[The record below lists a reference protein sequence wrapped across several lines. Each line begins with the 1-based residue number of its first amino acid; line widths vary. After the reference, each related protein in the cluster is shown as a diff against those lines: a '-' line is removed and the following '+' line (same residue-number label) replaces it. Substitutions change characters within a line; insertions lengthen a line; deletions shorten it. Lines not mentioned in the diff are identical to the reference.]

1 MACNYQRNSS
11 GEIVAVITDSGQQS
25 ILYKQLANISDNKP
39 EVAARLFAVTE
50 TKEFKT
56 WIEEGKGVYKNNVEE
71 PALFGEFYTRK
82 DGATWWAKAINT
94 KDATTKF
101 PFGLNRVPGLTTTQV
116 NDIANFTY
124 AYLLRKAV
132 SVETTES
139 IDLNQI
145 KNIIEGLKNTYTRIG
160 DLEVLNTLSI
170 LEEDVMDKKLGTFS
184 TRSKFIEL
192 IRERLKADG
201 LVEDDVKEEDKTNP
215 LNIKERYFKSPKDSA
230 SVSLKLMLK
239 SIMDTENRDST
250 LGQPTP
256 AAFSPTFNLLLRELA
271 GAVPYQNSEGVVD
284 LYDIYKD
291 KLEVLSVD
299 YPYLNQLIA
308 KLENSEEHVRT
319 RFVNGLA
326 LEKLT
331 YTQTLYEGGI
341 RQKTYKVGMPSAQQG
356 FEIIRSEWTEAFKD
370 KMFDYNKNANII
382 LNETYAKSI
391 IPKYNKLRKNS
402 RPNSEASIESVQKDF
417 KNLLNSIGIEV
428 SDKTIKKFYRSKE
441 SIFRKLES
449 SKEGL
454 GFIFTNKKSGIPS
467 LIKRFSERAKSRK
480 NTIKLDDSDL
490 PIKNEKAVRKLAIE
504 EESFR
509 PEYVDNSSLGPQ
521 GDMYWGF
528 GNYSWMAQV
537 FDTIKQEDSELLEQL
552 AKLPFNINSKWI
564 NQLQNG
570 RKVDRS
576 VFMQMKEN
584 NSYEGTKYF
593 QLQDPDQLAD
603 RIARVMKGE
612 HILMT
617 PGNSRTLYTLSGFEY
632 ESSGVNVTYDPKTN
646 QYNFEYVFDKD
657 GKNNVIETFRG
668 YIEDEFAA
676 MEVAYSDVFEDG
688 LSKQKQIVNYHYDN
702 KNNERDSD
710 GKPAG
715 NAFKHTL
722 FPELTFGEAYSQG
735 FYTQNGKPIYNSKL
749 IASERITE
757 LIKMQ
762 YEKYVTSQIEKA
774 VEYKLIDNNLANRE
788 LPTNFIKSERFNN
801 LGSLVIGRIF
811 SDYVLSNIVANVE
824 STKLFVGDVKFYK
837 TIDDFIK
844 RANLY
849 TTSVVPMR
857 FIKGEVHPTY
867 LHATVDDIFSPSK
880 YLQGVEG
887 YENVD
892 LADATTWITP
902 ELQKQRMK
910 GFGEFTPE
918 VEAAYDRM
926 IKGEMQVSDVL
937 KLTPRKSA
945 ARGTEIK
952 NGMNVPYREKTAEV
966 VLWPGLVNDSGLKV
980 LYDKMIEEESI
991 HKDATGAVVGMAV
1004 SVESAIKVGAGL
1016 RIKIDNDQGEIL
1028 DDFTLN
1034 PIVRSHLLYGKQQ
1047 DIPTKGIKDGTF
1059 GSQLKINI
1067 LADIDDTSVIGNRSG
1082 VEWKQELEELESN
1095 LSDLGRE
1102 EFLNKYGIDPDTY
1115 ETLLDE
1121 NGNDLLYKGLINT
1134 LSKQSFPDKALIE
1147 GLENGLHFDA
1157 IFQSRRKIINTL
1169 ANELT
1174 KSTVTYSAKAASLVQ
1189 ISSFGLFQSATSVK
1203 SLDSSV
1209 RSKIRYL
1216 KDGKLKP
1223 PRIENGKLKLGDIFI
1238 PYSYIESIPGYES
1251 MSSAE
1256 LKQRIGKDVLTVIGY
1271 RIPNQSLASTDAL
1284 EIAGILPKEAGDTV
1298 VVYEEMTAKTGSDFD
1313 IDKLFMLMPNVEY
1326 NKETQKLELID
1337 PNGTTKRSLENKRI
1351 LLYKELFQTVE
1362 QYPRIIKSIDT
1373 QKLKSNAY
1381 ELIDL
1386 AQEQDDF
1393 DGLKLFTG
1401 EFQQDLKTRFSAGAA
1416 GVGATANNTI
1426 DNVMAQGAKLHVP
1439 FLGMQS
1445 KTATIGEELRTILYS
1460 TDKINGDLISEIMS
1474 GYMNAFVDIEKD
1486 PYITKINFTKP
1497 VMNVAYLMLR
1507 AGIDPKFINAFI
1519 KQPIIVEYAKQ
1530 AALGRSKLLNP
1541 NFFISEQAVIKSLG
1555 AEARSPVD
1563 IPGGIELN
1571 DLLLGISPD
1580 EESSEEL
1587 EKNVLDYF
1595 AFLHPIAEDL
1605 FEQNLASKVHTE
1617 GVGQD
1622 LLDATIKIERKEALE
1637 NSATTTIGN
1646 FSAKFAQ
1653 GTMLGKYF
1661 KNGPELFEGVFY
1673 NKFLSG
1679 KFDYIN
1685 EEIKNLL
1692 GDYYKH
1698 NYRSRRSMEDAM
1710 YSYMYSSHDTLGS
1723 LEELLFDTATKK
1735 SLVPKLIEMKASMP
1749 KSILLNQVLKY
1760 KYNRNAE
1767 GIYNSPSQLYVANTK
1782 NMPPDTVE
1790 LAKQEWEDM
1799 LNSEDKNISKFAND
1813 LAAYAYHSSGFKRG
1827 IQTFHQLIPGLWNAE
1842 TNFNDTVRTIEL
1854 EHEHMIGLGIEQVVK
1869 HEYTNKAF
1877 APRVKKAKK
1886 ISASIDF
1893 DQGFVT
1899 KMENNYLTRFSDNK
1913 LSLYRYVGPRADSNG
1928 KLSENIYERINTLGF
1943 KGEDGFRVVEYKFG
1957 ESDVNSIFA
1966 DNKITLSREM
1976 QEIVKGRRLVPM
1988 RGEAMKTDK
1997 PSELDKCK

>member
-25 ILYKQLANISDNKP
+25 ILYKQLANISNNKP

-454 GFIFTNKKSGIPS
+454 GFIFTDKKSGIPS

-926 IKGEMQVSDVL
+926 IKGEMQISDVL

>member
-25 ILYKQLANISDNKP
+25 ILYKQLANISNNKP

-145 KNIIEGLKNTYTRIG
+145 KNIIEGLKNTYTKIG

-926 IKGEMQVSDVL
+926 IKGEMQISDVL

>member
-11 GEIVAVITDSGQQS
+11 GEIVAAITDSGQQS

-145 KNIIEGLKNTYTRIG
+145 KNIIEGLKNTYTKIG

-454 GFIFTNKKSGIPS
+454 GFIFTDKKSGIPS

-926 IKGEMQVSDVL
+926 IKGEMQISDVL

-991 HKDATGAVVGMAV
+991 HKDATGAVVGIAV

>member
-25 ILYKQLANISDNKP
+25 ILYKQLANISNNKP

-926 IKGEMQVSDVL
+926 IKGEMQISDVL

-991 HKDATGAVVGMAV
+991 HKDATGAVVGIAV

>member
-145 KNIIEGLKNTYTRIG
+145 KNIIEGLKNTYTKIG

-926 IKGEMQVSDVL
+926 IKGEMQISDVL

-991 HKDATGAVVGMAV
+991 HKDATGAVVGIAV

>member
-454 GFIFTNKKSGIPS
+454 GFIFTDKKSGIPS

-880 YLQGVEG
+880 YLQDVEG

-926 IKGEMQVSDVL
+926 IKGEMQISDVL

-991 HKDATGAVVGMAV
+991 HKDATGAVVGIAV